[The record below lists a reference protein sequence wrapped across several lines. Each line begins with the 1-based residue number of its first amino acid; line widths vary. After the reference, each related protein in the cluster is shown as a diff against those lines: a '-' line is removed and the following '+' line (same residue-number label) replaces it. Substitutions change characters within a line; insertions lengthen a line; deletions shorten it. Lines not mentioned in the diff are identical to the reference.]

1 MTLKATGQRAV
12 SVIDIPMTKAE
23 ANAVMRVIGRG
34 CDHTEDEGERA
45 AASAVAKRIV
55 RILNE

>member
-1 MTLKATGQRAV
+1 MTTGQRAAL
-12 SVIDIPMTKAE
+12 SVIEIPMTKIE

-34 CDHTEDEGERA
+34 CDHTEDEGDRVA
-45 AASAVAKRIV
+45 ATAVAKRIV